1 MVKQN
6 LIRGTEIGMTY
17 SKTFCPYPWIHVM
30 TQPSSTVNFCCVA
43 NGQIKNDDG
52 SILMLNKGDDISTVW
67 NNNHYRKIRRQ
78 MIEGEQ
84 VEGCEPCYDLEK
96 LGIPSYRENYIKDWL
111 GFHPNAE
118 NIKNTIDRSID
129 NNYTVEDPP
138 QYLDF
143 RLGTLCNLRC
153 RMCQSQNSS
162 AIYKELKDEDLYTEE
177 EREFIVKT
185 SHWGD
190 FSDYTQPWF
199 DDPGFLATVEKWLP
213 NVNRLYFTGGE
224 PTIIQ
229 RVYWVLEKCIELGIA
244 KNIDLVFNSN
254 MTNIQPRF
262 LELLSQFKDVLMCLS
277 VDGFGGTNEYIRSG
291 SRWDI
296 VDKHIRDY
304 ATSDIVGNILFSP
317 VVQIYNILNITDLI
331 DYAEQITNTSGRR
344 IDISFLLN
352 NYPKCLD
359 IRNLPKHVRIEAQ
372 QRLTTWLNTSKYF
385 ADDERNYQSVL
396 GLINSLSDEH
406 VNADASEQMEIFKQY
421 TDLLDNK
428 RNQRIESSLPDLWSM
443 IKWR

>member
-1 MVKQN
+1 M
-6 LIRGTEIGMTY
+6 EY

-96 LGIPSYRENYIKDWL
+96 LGIPSYRENYIKDWM
-111 GFHPNAE
+111 GFHRNAE
-118 NIKNTIDRSID
+118 QIKGIVDKSID
-129 NNYTVEDPP
+129 NDYVVEEAP

-162 AIYKELKDEDLYTEE
+162 AIYKELKDEELYNEE
-177 EREFIVKT
+177 ERKFIVET
-185 SHWGD
+185 SHWND

-199 DDPGFLATVEKWLP
+199 DDPGFLRTVEVWLP

-229 RVYWVLEKCIELGIA
+229 RVYWILDKCVELGIN
-244 KNIDLVFNSN
+244 KTIDLVFNSN

-262 LELLSQFKDVLMCLS
+262 LDLIAKFKSVLMCLS
-277 VDGFGGTNEYIRSG
+277 VDGYGETNEYIRSG
-291 SRWDI
+291 STWSV

-304 ATSDIVGNILFSP
+304 AKSEVVGNILFSP
-317 VVQIYNILNITDLI
+317 VVQIYNILDITKLL
-331 DYAEQITNTSGRR
+331 DYAEEITNYSGRR

-359 IRNLPKHVRIEAQ
+359 IRNLPKGIRREAQ
-372 QRLTTWLNTSKYF
+372 IRLHEWLHNSTYF
-385 ADDERNYQSVL
+385 DDDERNKQSVL
-396 GLINSLSDEH
+396 GLINALDDSNVNDDAEH
-406 VNADASEQMEIFKQY
+406 QMKIFRQY
-421 TDLLDNK
+421 TELLDKK
-428 RNQRIESSLPDLWSM
+428 RGQSIENSLPLLWSRL
-443 IKWR
+443 KWS